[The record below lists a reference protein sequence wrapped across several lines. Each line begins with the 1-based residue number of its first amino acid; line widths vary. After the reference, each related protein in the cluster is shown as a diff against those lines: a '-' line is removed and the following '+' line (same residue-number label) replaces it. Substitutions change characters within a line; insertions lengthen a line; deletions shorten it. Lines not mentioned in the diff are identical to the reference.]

1 MGRLRDPACV
11 NLERLLRT
19 TPPILCEIITHWLD
33 IGKLPA
39 SGNASLFVLLAERW
53 YTPAVITAYWQ
64 MLRLFSRDVCLFL
77 VSAALVSFAWDGV
90 RAVLFNLYLLRLG
103 YGPESVGLINGVGAL
118 AFALFCLPAGAM
130 GTRWGSRTM
139 LIVGASVLAAGFWL
153 LPLADFLAGAWCTAW
168 LLATSV
174 LIYLGFALYLV
185 NGLPFMMG
193 ATGPKERYHVFSVHS
208 ALLPLAGFIGS
219 LVAGVLPGTFAT
231 LLGVSLEQAAPYR
244 FPLWLAA
251 LLLVPGV
258 MALLPTRAVGGSN
271 ARASAPSA
279 PLARTS
285 RAPYGLI
292 VVIALIM
299 ALRFGGRGTV
309 VTFFNVYL
317 DDGLGIS
324 TALIG
329 ALSATSQ
336 LLSVLAALVA
346 PLLMARWGTPR
357 TIFWGT
363 MGMALAVLPL
373 ALVPH
378 WASAG
383 LGLVGS
389 TALFS
394 TSVGPIRVFSQEL
407 VAPRWRATMA
417 SAFMMGAGL
426 AFSSVSL
433 LGGYVIVALG
443 YRTLF
448 LVATGLAAA
457 GALLFWSC
465 FRGPRGEMV
474 LQSLEMG
481 Q

>member
-1 MGRLRDPACV
+1 MDCERRLSP
-11 NLERLLRT
+11 
-19 TPPILCEIITHWLD
+19 TPPILCEIITHWLH
-33 IGKLPA
+33 IGKAPT
-39 SGNASLFVLLAERW
+39 SGNASLFVLLTERW
-53 YTPAVITAYWQ
+53 YTPAVITAYLQ
-64 MLRLFSRDVCLFL
+64 MLRLFSRDVRLFL

-103 YGPESVGLINGVGAL
+103 YGPEVVGLINGVGAL
-118 AFALFCLPAGAM
+118 AFAFLCLPAGAM
-130 GTRWGSRTM
+130 GTRWGNRIM
-139 LIVGASVLAAGFWL
+139 LIAGASLLAAGFCL
-153 LPLADFLAGAWCTAW
+153 LPLADFLTGAWCTAW

-193 ATGPKERYHVFSVHS
+193 ATGPKERNHVFSVHS
-208 ALLPLAGFIGS
+208 ALLPLAGLIGS

-258 MALLPTRAVGGSN
+258 LALLPTRTVGSSQ
-271 ARASAPSA
+271 AQASAPSA
-279 PLARTS
+279 SPAP
-285 RAPYGLI
+285 PYGLI

-299 ALRFGGRGTV
+299 ALRFGGRGTM

-329 ALSATSQ
+329 ALSAASQ
-336 LLSVLAALVA
+336 LLSVLSALVA
-346 PLLMARWGTPR
+346 PLLMMRWGAPR

-363 MGMALAVLPL
+363 MGMALGALPL
-373 ALVPH
+373 ALLPH

-383 LGLVGS
+383 LGFVGS
-389 TALFS
+389 TAFFS
-394 TSVGPIRVFSQEL
+394 MTVGPLRVFSQEI

-426 AFSSVSL
+426 AFSAVSL

-443 YRTLF
+443 YRSLF
-448 LVATGLAAA
+448 LVAIGLVAT
-457 GALLFWSC
+457 GALLFWSW
-465 FRGPRGEMV
+465 FRVPRGEMA
-474 LQSLEMG
+474 LQSLEPG
-481 Q
+481 E